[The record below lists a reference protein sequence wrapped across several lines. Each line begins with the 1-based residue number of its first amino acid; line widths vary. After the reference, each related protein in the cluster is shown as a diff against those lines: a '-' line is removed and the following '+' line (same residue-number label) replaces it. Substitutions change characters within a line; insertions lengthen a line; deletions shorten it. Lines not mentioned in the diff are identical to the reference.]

1 MKKVFITILAT
12 LLCVIA
18 YGQENYKLG
27 DFNATQVKSRSVNI
41 GGSWTVKKSSTTAGL
56 EFYYGNTRYAYLTTA
71 GAWYPTTIAG
81 ATTIAGTTITGTTIT
96 AATTLGI
103 GVQTITQTNTNKAT
117 FNNSL
122 KVTDSL
128 FIGANQWLSQIVG
141 NSNRIKTEG
150 SILVSDTLYSSVVYN
165 TGEAFNTGKMYFDS
179 TLYYGDDGSTKD
191 WKIWMEQQTG
201 NPHGRI
207 VFKNIANINIQ
218 NKAGTGDVLVLQ
230 RDTTNSTAMANLTNI
245 RSVTLTAA
253 SFDTATKTAG
263 AIVYLGGVFFGCN
276 GTFWYRFSHT
286 SVANN

>member
-27 DFNATQVKSRSVNI
+27 DFNATQVKARSVNI

-128 FIGANQWLSQIVG
+128 FIGSTQHLLQSTINK
-141 NSNRIKTEG
+141 IKTEG
-150 SILVSDTLYSSVVYN
+150 SLAVVDTLTSAVAVVAGTADASYNTADSVLVGASFKIRTLVGSDTSITYKR
-165 TGEAFNTGKMYFDS
+165 TGLFV
-179 TLYYGDDGSTKD
+179 
-191 WKIWMEQQTG
+191 I
-201 NPHGRI
+201 
-207 VFKNIANINIQ
+207 
-218 NKAGTGDVLVLQ
+218 GTQL
-230 RDTTNSTAMANLTNI
+230 
-245 RSVTLTAA
+245 
-253 SFDTATKTAG
+253 
-263 AIVYLGGVFFGCN
+263 FFGN
-276 GTFWYRFSHT
+276 GTNYLLVR
-286 SVANN
+286 